1 MPIAATST
9 VSLTE
14 RFHEM
19 SVGPMVG
26 SSNLTAAITRKTS
39 PDRLRIWQLSFTNAG
54 NAAAQRGRLN
64 SFTLVPTTEGTGCQA
79 KLLLPTPLPFG
90 RIPSG
95 ATRKVDLPV
104 AFSPLCRDDETYRVY
119 ATFSANNGADVG
131 SLMSTETH

>member
-19 SVGPMVG
+19 FVGPMVG
-26 SSNLTAAITRKTS
+26 SFNLKAAITRKTG

-90 RIPSG
+90 QDSQWGQPQGRSARGLLAALPRRRDLSRLCDLLRQQRSG
-95 ATRKVDLPV
+95 
-104 AFSPLCRDDETYRVY
+104 CW
-119 ATFSANNGADVG
+119 
-131 SLMSTETH
+131 